1 MTTTIVSMMIIT
13 PIIVE
18 VQNVTQNFTST
29 KLNSKSIYK
38 RKQKKNQDKT
48 VKTND
53 KIRRFGV
60 VTTPLSR

>member
-1 MTTTIVSMMIIT
+1 MMIIT

-29 KLNSKSIYK
+29 ELNSKSIYK

>member
-1 MTTTIVSMMIIT
+1 MMIIT

-29 KLNSKSIYK
+29 KLNSESIYK

>member
-1 MTTTIVSMMIIT
+1 MMIIT